1 MLGISEKV
9 ELNSEVEFSEV
20 PSSSYSYCGQKT
32 RLVRTSFKDSARL
45 FLKDSVRLFVLVENV
60 EWIK

>member
-1 MLGISEKV
+1 MGISDNV

-32 RLVRTSFKDSARL
+32 RLVKTSFKECARL
-45 FLKDSVRLFVLVENV
+45 FAKDSVRLVVLVDNV